1 MNTRRYPRTLN
12 QAFPFGPE
20 YGAAIERPS
29 RVPAVLSDA
38 ALAAVIGLGLAA
50 LLVAWWSA

>member
-20 YGAAIERPS
+20 YGAAIERPAPS
-29 RVPAVLSDA
+29 VIADL